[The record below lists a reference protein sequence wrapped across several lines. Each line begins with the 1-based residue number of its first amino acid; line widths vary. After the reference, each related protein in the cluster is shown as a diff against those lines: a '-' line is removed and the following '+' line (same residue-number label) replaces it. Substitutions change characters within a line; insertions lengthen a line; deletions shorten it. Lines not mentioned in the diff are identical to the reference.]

1 MRIVLV
7 LARIQ
12 LVVTSSF
19 RSLARM
25 LVFQKDRSLRSLT
38 LGHAVDIHVV
48 AVAVAVV
55 VVVVVVVVAV
65 AADTV
70 VLAL

>member
-48 AVAVAVV
+48 AVAV
-55 VVVVVVVVAV
+55 VVVVVVVAV
-65 AADTV
+65 AAIVNAV

>member
-25 LVFQKDRSLRSLT
+25 LVFQKARSLRSLT

-48 AVAVAVV
+48 AAA

-65 AADTV
+65 AAIVNAV